1 MSDFPERI
9 WLQSEMEGFNVETT
23 WCIDQINDD
32 DAEYIR
38 VDLSDKQSMKADI
51 LAMLNTCLDRDP
63 TLQKLVKQI
72 EDMS

>member
-38 VDLSDKQSMKADI
+38 QAIHESRHISHAEYLPGQRSDIAE
-51 LAMLNTCLDRDP
+51 AG
-63 TLQKLVKQI
+63 
-72 EDMS
+72 